1 MLIAPKSRH
10 DVAERSVVDVQRPRP
25 GDEAGPD
32 LELTMKNGGIDDGRQ
47 QVVRRLDGV
56 DVAGEVQVDLLHR
69 HDLGKAAAGAAALD
83 AKERTGRRL
92 PEAERNVGA
101 DSSEA
106 LRQADGARRLP
117 LPRPRRR

>member
-32 LELTMKNGGIDDGRQ
+32 LELPMKNGGIDDGGQ

-56 DVAGEVQVDLLHR
+56 DVAGEMQVDLLHGN
-69 HDLGKAAAGAAALD
+69 DLGQPASGAAAFD
-83 AKERTGRRL
+83 AEERSG
-92 PEAERNVGA
+92 
-101 DSSEA
+101 
-106 LRQADGARRLP
+106 
-117 LPRPRRR
+117 